1 MNIQDLKK
9 EKYEIKGKKFY
20 SQINQYLE
28 KYHLLMSHVQM
39 GFLSSLIEQNKFN
52 NILEIGVF
60 QGVNSIFMLKAG
72 LSSNDNFNLY
82 SIDLATDKNFY
93 GKVAM
98 DTLNDKEKEHY
109 HLFLGKN
116 VFDIEEI
123 IPENIKFDLV
133 FIDAAHS
140 HPLSLL
146 DLIYSIPYLNKD
158 ALIFLHDIIDYDE
171 PAWGES
177 YIFEAW
183 SGDKYR
189 LYDYDNKVFSN
200 MGCIKLHDNPQ
211 NMYKDLKIIA
221 HNKFMAN
228 PWFVNNYNHNKYNHN
243 NMTVK
248 AVDDILTFGLGL
260 EDKDLDKIKIY
271 MDKHYDKI
279 FSYEI
284 LEIFKHN
291 LSEYKRNCL
300 YNIHQSRL
308 LHSFS
313 QRIMNLEIGN
323 NDSSLNKR
331 ISNLEYGFR
340 KVIDSLAWWIP
351 IRKWRDNFRN
361 KLFDKFIGGGVEF
374 KYKYIYSNCFILN
387 LNQAL

>member
-109 HLFLGKN
+109 HLFLGKS

-146 DLIYSIPYLNKD
+146 DLIYSIPYLSKD
-158 ALIFLHDIIDYDE
+158 ALIFLHDIVDYDE

-211 NMYKDLKIIA
+211 NMYNDLKIIA

-361 KLFDKFIGGGVEF
+361 KLFDKFIRGGVEF
-374 KYKYIYSNCFILN
+374 KYKYIYILTV
-387 LNQAL
+387 LY

>member
-1 MNIQDLKK
+1 MNMQDLNK

-20 SQINQYLE
+20 PQIDKYFN

-39 GFLSSLIEQNKFN
+39 GFLASLIEQNKFN

-98 DTLNDKEKEHY
+98 DTFNDKEKEHY
-109 HLFLGKN
+109 HLFLGKS

-146 DLIYSIPYLNKD
+146 DLIYSIPYLSKD
-158 ALIFLHDIIDYDE
+158 ALIFLHDIVDYDE

-211 NMYKDLKIIA
+211 NMYNDLKIIA

-284 LEIFKHN
+284 FEIFKHN

-361 KLFDKFIGGGVEF
+361 KLFDKFIRGGVEF
-374 KYKYIYSNCFILN
+374 KYKYIYILTV
-387 LNQAL
+387 LY

>member
-1 MNIQDLKK
+1 MNIEDLKNG
-9 EKYEIKGKKFY
+9 KYEIKGKKFY
-20 SQINQYLE
+20 SEINKYFE
-28 KYHLLMSHVQM
+28 KYHLLMTHVQM
-39 GFLSSLIEQNKFN
+39 GFLSSLIEENKFN

-72 LSSNDNFNLY
+72 LSSNNNFNLY

-109 HLFLGKN
+109 HLFLGKS

-158 ALIFLHDIIDYDE
+158 ALIFLHDIVDYDE

-189 LYDYDNKVFSN
+189 LYDYDNKFFSN
-200 MGCIKLHDNPQ
+200 MGCIKLHDNQ
-211 NMYKDLKIIA
+211 KDMYNDLKIIA
-221 HNKFMAN
+221 QNKFMAN
-228 PWFVNNYNHNKYNHN
+228 PWFINRNSYNHND
-243 NMTVK
+243 MTVK
-248 AVDDILTFGLGL
+248 VIDNILTFGLGL
-260 EDKDLDKIKIY
+260 EDKDLDIIKIY
-271 MDKHYDKI
+271 MDKHYDKT

-284 LEIFKHN
+284 FEIFKN
-291 LSEYKRNCL
+291 NMSEYKRNSL
-300 YNIHQSRL
+300 YNIHYSRL
-308 LHSFS
+308 LHSFT
-313 QRIMNLEIGN
+313 QRIFNLEFANSN
-323 NDSSLNKR
+323 NNVNRKIND
-331 ISNLEYGFR
+331 LECRLR
-340 KVIDSLAWWIP
+340 KVINSLAWWIP
-351 IRKWRDNFRN
+351 VRKWRDNFRN
-361 KLFDKFIGGGVEF
+361 KLFDKFIGGG
-374 KYKYIYSNCFILN
+374 
-387 LNQAL
+387 

>member
-1 MNIQDLKK
+1 MNMQDLNK

-98 DTLNDKEKEHY
+98 DTFNDKEKEHY
-109 HLFLGKN
+109 HLFLGKS

-146 DLIYSIPYLNKD
+146 DLIYSIPYLSKD
-158 ALIFLHDIIDYDE
+158 ALIFLHDIVDYDE

-211 NMYKDLKIIA
+211 NMYNDLKIIA

-374 KYKYIYSNCFILN
+374 KYKYIYILTV
-387 LNQAL
+387 LY

>member
-109 HLFLGKN
+109 HLFLGKS

-361 KLFDKFIGGGVEF
+361 KLFDKFIGGVEF